1 MDNSISGFH
10 RNETGVSARPYFSYQ
25 YYRWFVVVCN
35 YSRCFPARLV
45 RAKGTKKG
53 LKYLVAKFRFSC
65 SPAGLR
71 HGTALACPIRFMF
84 TSHAMYIYGRAWD
97 FSSRSESLYRV
108 LFYPYIVCC
117 IRRTRTCEDWSST
130 ARLRFSPLMMWW
142 GRKSV
147 FSIYSVLICKL
158 ESV

>member
-1 MDNSISGFH
+1 MQLL
-10 RNETGVSARPYFSYQ
+10 PLFSSS
-25 YYRWFVVVCN
+25 F
-35 YSRCFPARLV
+35 
-45 RAKGTKKG
+45 GDGKKG

-71 HGTALACPIRFMF
+71 HGTALACLVRFTF
-84 TSHAMYIYGRAWD
+84 TSHAMYIGSSLSPSPSLSPSLSLSSLPLSLTQCIYGRGWD

-142 GRKSV
+142 GRTEIG
-147 FSIYSVLICKL
+147 FLNLFCFDL
-158 ESV
+158 